1 MADQS
6 SPIDIRTPG
15 LREAL
20 VNVNHLCAFE
30 ILRRFGRP
38 ATIAEVAM
46 SAQRSPQEIQAAM
59 DALQVVGLTSML
71 RAGRGRRLPTWVVT
85 CQAIIATYQ
94 IGDPADEAAMASMAP
109 LFNEERRREILR
121 LIKPRAGKTANDFN
135 WNSLHAG
142 NFNKEEIRELYGLLQ
157 QLESFLYRSNQ
168 RHNITNPEEPQVC
181 NYHVAV
187 DVEPLLPGVLPLPT
201 LQILGRHSGKE
212 LPKSIAS
219 VVTSDLS
226 EREMEIAQLLVKGST
241 KREVASQCG
250 ISQHTVA
257 ELTRRVYRKL
267 GINRRAQLAVA
278 LGLSGAA

>member
-1 MADQS
+1 MAEQS

-15 LREAL
+15 LRAAL

-38 ATIAEVAM
+38 ATIAEVAL
-46 SAQRSPQEIQAAM
+46 SAQRSQKEIQSAM
-59 DALQVVGLTSML
+59 DALEAVGLTSML
-71 RAGRGRRLPTWVVT
+71 RAGRGRRLPTWTVT
-85 CQAIIATYQ
+85 CQAIVATYE
-94 IGDPADEAAMASMAP
+94 IGDPADEAALASMAP
-109 LFNEERRREILR
+109 LFNEERRQEILR
-121 LIKPRAGKTANDFN
+121 LTKPRADKTAKDFY

-142 NFNKEEIRELYGLLQ
+142 NFNSDEIRELYGLLQ
-157 QLESFLYRSNQ
+157 QLESFLYRCNQ
-168 RHNITNPEEPQVC
+168 RHTITNPEEPQVC

-212 LPKSIAS
+212 PPKSIA
-219 VVTSDLS
+219 TAAASDLS
-226 EREMEIAQLLVKGST
+226 DREFEIAQLLVKGST
-241 KREVASQCG
+241 KREVADQCG

-278 LGLSGAA
+278 LGQSGAA

>member
-1 MADQS
+1 MAEQS

-20 VNVNHLCAFE
+20 ANINHLCAFE

-38 ATIAEVAM
+38 ATVAEVAM
-46 SAQRSPQEIQAAM
+46 SAQRSTKEIQVAM
-59 DALQVVGLTSML
+59 DALLVVGLTSML

-85 CQAIIATYQ
+85 CQAIVATYE
-94 IGDPADEAAMASMAP
+94 IGDPADEAALASMAP

-121 LIKPRAGKTANDFN
+121 LIKPRADRTPSDFN

-142 NFNKEEIRELYGLLQ
+142 NFNKDEIRELYGLFQ
-157 QLESFLYRSNQ
+157 QLESFLYRCNQ
-168 RHNITNPEEPQVC
+168 RHTITDPEVPQVC
-181 NYHVAV
+181 NYHVTV
-187 DVEPLLPGVLPLPT
+187 DVEPLLPGALPLPT

-212 LPKSIAS
+212 LPKSIAT
-219 VVTSDLS
+219 VAPSDLS
-226 EREMEIAQLLVKGST
+226 EREIEIAELLVKGST

-278 LGLSGAA
+278 LGRARAA

>member
-1 MADQS
+1 MAEQS
-6 SPIDIRTPG
+6 PPIDIRTPG

-38 ATIAEVAM
+38 ATIAEVAL

-59 DALQVVGLTSML
+59 DALQAVGLTSML

-85 CQAIIATYQ
+85 RQAIVTTYE
-94 IGDPADEAAMASMAP
+94 IGDPADEAALASMAP
-109 LFNEERRREILR
+109 LFCEERRREILR
-121 LIKPRAGKTANDFN
+121 FIKPRAAKTEKDFY

-142 NFNKEEIRELYGLLQ
+142 NFSRDDVRELYGLLQ
-157 QLESFLYRSNQ
+157 QLEAFLYRCNQ
-168 RHNITNPEEPQVC
+168 RQTITNPEEPQAC
-181 NYHVAV
+181 NYHVTV
-187 DVEPLLPGVLPLPT
+187 DVDSLLPGVLPLPT
-201 LQILGRHSGKE
+201 LQILGRHPGKD
-212 LPKSIAS
+212 LPKSVVSA
-219 VVTSDLS
+219 VTSHLS
-226 EREMEIAQLLVKGST
+226 EREIEIAQLLVKGST

-267 GINRRAQLAVA
+267 GINRRAQLSVA
-278 LGLSGAA
+278 LGQTSAA